1 MIIAVINQKGG
12 VGKTTLAVHLACW
25 LKDQGKRVVFVDNDP
40 QGSASR
46 WLSLCDPQ
54 MKVVPTHDA
63 ETLVQSLQGL
73 KTEFDAVVCDGAPRL
88 NDQTRVLMYLADRL
102 VVPVLPS
109 TVDLWATFQTK
120 QAIEQVQQARSTD
133 GLPPVVARLVMNK
146 ARSVGTLSALVE
158 QCIRS
163 LDLPATKTVLSLRDA
178 YGLSSTYGTTV
189 HRMNHKKNKGAA
201 QAAAELTELF
211 LEIISDEHASNLAA

>member
-25 LKDQGKRVVFVDNDP
+25 LADQGKRVVFVDNDP
-40 QGSASR
+40 QGSATR
-46 WLSLCDPQ
+46 WLSLCDEKMPVDAESLVRHLQ
-54 MKVVPTHDA
+54 ELKSTHD
-63 ETLVQSLQGL
+63 VI
-73 KTEFDAVVCDGAPRL
+73 VCDGAPRL

-102 VVPVLPS
+102 LVPVLPS

-120 QAIEQVQQARSTD
+120 QAIEQVQLARQTD
-133 GLPPVVARLVMNK
+133 GLEPVVARLVMNK

-163 LDLPATKTVLSLRDA
+163 LDLPAAKTVLSLRDA
-178 YGLSSTYGTTV
+178 YGLASTHGTTV

-211 LEIISDEHASNLAA
+211 TEIMPDELNSNLAA

>member
-1 MIIAVINQKGG
+1 MIISVINQKGG

-25 LKDQGKRVVFVDNDP
+25 LKDEGKRVVFVDNDP
-40 QGSASR
+40 QGSATR
-46 WLSLCDPQ
+46 WLSLCDPE
-54 MKVVPTHDA
+54 MRVVPTSDA
-63 ETLVQSLQGL
+63 ESLVRTLQELGG
-73 KTEFDAVVCDGAPRL
+73 TCDAIVCDGAPRL
-88 NDQTRVLMYLADRL
+88 NDQTRVLMYLSDRL

-120 QAIEQVQQARSTD
+120 QSIEQVQLARSTD
-133 GLPPVVARLVMNK
+133 GMPPVQATLVMNK
-146 ARSVGTLSALVE
+146 ARSIGTLSALVE

-163 LDLPATKTVLSLRDA
+163 LDLPAAKTVLSLRDA

-211 LEIISDEHASNLAA
+211 KEIIANEHSSTLAA